1 MNLNQHT
8 SIIPGVQEG
17 AAVRLPHPIQ
27 SIEYLNYDLVVTEK
41 QDPTSSLEARAL
53 VHRAISLIPD
63 LTVNGAGLEWR
74 TIRKL
79 TREAVAALQAERQA
93 ELYSDWVLRMVG
105 LGLDFKLCGLDAQFR
120 ISEREMPHAG

>member
-41 QDPTSSLEARAL
+41 QDPTTRWKRARWCIA
-53 VHRAISLIPD
+53 P
-63 LTVNGAGLEWR
+63 
-74 TIRKL
+74 
-79 TREAVAALQAERQA
+79 
-93 ELYSDWVLRMVG
+93 
-105 LGLDFKLCGLDAQFR
+105 F
-120 ISEREMPHAG
+120 P